1 MLILRIYFAK
11 ICKLAKTHYVVVS
24 LFTTFARQY
33 RLFLRVENSVI
44 FVMWPKGLEVY
55 MYLVLLYEEFDS
67 VK

>member
-11 ICKLAKTHYVVVS
+11 ICKLAKTHNVVVS